1 MLHSA
6 RFFYRQCDSGLQAG
20 RAMRKPA
27 MVIPMKIELSK
38 QMNRTI
44 LRAVMALAAVLL
56 AADVATS
63 AQDALPPVVAP
74 HKLEIERTARPWEFL
89 TSVGKRAGLFGNE
102 SGQIEAWVYPLKI
115 LRDLQLTILT
125 EIAKFR
131 RRVWFE
137 R

>member
-1 MLHSA
+1 
-6 RFFYRQCDSGLQAG
+6 
-20 RAMRKPA
+20 MRKPA

-89 TSVGKRAGLFGNE
+89 TSVGKRAGIFGNE
-102 SGQIEAWVYPLKI
+102 SGQVEAWVYPLKI
-115 LRDLQLTILT
+115 LRDLKLTILT
-125 EIAKFR
+125 DNREIPAESLVRTVIARPESTTLVYTDNTFS
-131 RRVWFE
+131 
-137 R
+137 